1 MGYRNIYILNDTT
14 IKIGETERGSRIVKS
29 TSGTVRAYA
38 LKGMKEPLPV

>member
-1 MGYRNIYILNDTT
+1 MGYRNIYLLNETT
-14 IKIGETERGSRIVKS
+14 IKIGETEGESRNVKS